1 MLRTYTLEIRHRK
14 DGSNTYRV
22 VNNETQKVSRFI
34 ATPQT
39 LSNGKKLQ
47 YLLDNAINKTT

>member
-1 MLRTYTLEIRHRK
+1 MLRSYTLEIRDR
-14 DGSNTYRV
+14 DEGGNTYRV
-22 VNNETQKVSRFI
+22 VNNKTQKVSKFI

>member
-1 MLRTYTLEIRHRK
+1 MLRSYTLEIRDKK
-14 DGSNTYRV
+14 DGGNIYRV

>member
-1 MLRTYTLEIRHRK
+1 MLRSYTLEIRDR
-14 DGSNTYRV
+14 DEGGNTYRV
-22 VNNETQKVSRFI
+22 VNNKTKKVSKFI
-34 ATPQT
+34 ATPRT

>member
-1 MLRTYTLEIRHRK
+1 MLRSYTLEIRDR
-14 DGSNTYRV
+14 DEGGNTYRV
-22 VNNETQKVSRFI
+22 VNNKTKKVSKFI
-34 ATPQT
+34 ATTQT

>member
-1 MLRTYTLEIRHRK
+1 MLRSYTLEIRDR
-14 DGSNTYRV
+14 DEGGNTYRV
-22 VNNETQKVSRFI
+22 VNNKTKKVSKFI

-47 YLLDNAINKTT
+47 YLLLWNY

>member
-1 MLRTYTLEIRHRK
+1 MLRSYTLEIRDR
-14 DGSNTYRV
+14 DEGGNTYRV
-22 VNNETQKVSRFI
+22 VNNKTKKVSKFI